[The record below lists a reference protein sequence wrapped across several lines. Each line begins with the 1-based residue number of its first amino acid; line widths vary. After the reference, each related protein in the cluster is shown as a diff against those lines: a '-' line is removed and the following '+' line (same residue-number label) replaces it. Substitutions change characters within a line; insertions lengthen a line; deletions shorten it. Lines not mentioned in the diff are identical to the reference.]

1 MRERDDDWHSRTRL
15 QKLAAV
21 AYPGL
26 TTESTR
32 RQMAALSANER
43 KKPPAAMPLIADRV
57 RGHVSPL
64 GGIAAVK
71 R

>member
-1 MRERDDDWHSRTRL
+1 MRERDDDWHGRTRM

-26 TTESTR
+26 TTENTR
-32 RQMAALSANER
+32 KQMAALSANER
-43 KKPPAAMPLIADRV
+43 KKPPFASPLLADAR
-57 RGHVSPL
+57 RGATSPL
-64 GGIAAVK
+64 GGTATVK